1 MSPGSLVFIALIA
14 AFSAWMFGVGKKRA
28 APAPEDD
35 IHTPVDE
42 DELEAAERELRADG
56 SARPI
61 GEAMAGEE
69 GNDDDDWGP
78 GSGRSSLPGI
88 I

>member
-14 AFSAWMFGVGKKRA
+14 AFSAWMFGFGKHRPEA
-28 APAPEDD
+28 APEDD
-35 IHTPVDE
+35 IQTPIDE
-42 DELEAAERELRADG
+42 NELEAAERELQADG

-61 GEAMAGEE
+61 GEALAGEE
-69 GNDDDDWGP
+69 GSEDDDWGP
-78 GSGRSSLPGI
+78 GTGRSSLPGI